1 MIMTSYAQNR
11 EDVLLDRLFPR
22 GLNGFY
28 IDVGANDPVVSSV
41 TKHFYDLGWRG
52 INVEP
57 ASAPFAKLQEARP
70 RDVNLNI
77 GLSDHEDQLTFHEF
91 PPGLS
96 GISTFSAEQASWHGE
111 RGYASEERSV
121 PVTTLAKICA
131 EHVDG
136 EIDFLTIDVEG
147 HEREVLEGGDWARWR
162 PRVVV
167 VEATQPF
174 TTTPTHQEWEHV
186 LTDAGYAFATF
197 DGLNRYYV
205 RDEDSRLAAGLA
217 TPVNVTDQYVVYEHV
232 KAFEDLRWAHEML
245 ESQLAAARVANEA
258 LTAERAALLGMAQR
272 MDLLRGQY
280 HRLERALTASRAQY
294 EAIRNE
300 IVENYARCQSLQA
313 ELDGMG
319 QQLAAANRLIEGVSP
334 TALAV
339 ARRLTQASTRYPAAG
354 TSVARTLK
362 VAGKLRRG
370 LRRLQG

>member
-22 GLNGFY
+22 GLKGFY

-57 ASAPFAKLQEARP
+57 ASRPFAKLVDART
-70 RDVNLNI
+70 RDVNLNV
-77 GLSDHEDQLTFHEF
+77 GLSDHEDELTFHEF

-96 GISTFSAEQASWHGE
+96 GLSTFSADQASWHREQGH
-111 RGYASEERSV
+111 ASEERSV
-121 PVTTLAKICA
+121 PVTTLARICA

-147 HEREVLEGGDWARWR
+147 HEREVLEGGDWSRWR

-167 VEATQPF
+167 VEATRPF
-174 TTTPTHQEWEHV
+174 TTTPTHEEWEHI
-186 LTDAGYAFATF
+186 LTANRYAFATF

-205 RDEDSRLAAGLA
+205 REEDSRLAGGLA
-217 TPVNVTDQYVVYEHV
+217 TPVNFTDQYQIYEHV
-232 KAFEDLRWAHEML
+232 KAVEDLRWTCDIL
-245 ESQLAAARVANEA
+245 ESQLAAARVANQA
-258 LTAERAALLGMAQR
+258 LAAERDSMFGMAQR

-294 EAIRNE
+294 ETIRVE
-300 IVENYARCQSLQA
+300 INDTYARCQQLEA
-313 ELDGMG
+313 ELTGMG
-319 QQLAAANRLIEGVSP
+319 GRLAASDRLLEGVSP

-339 ARRLTQASTRYPAAG
+339 GRRLTQASTRYPAAG
-354 TSVARTLK
+354 TTVTRSLK
-362 VAGKLRRG
+362 LAGKVR
-370 LRRLQG
+370 RRLRPTQG

>member
-1 MIMTSYAQNR
+1 MTMTSYAQNR

-22 GLNGFY
+22 GLKGFY

-57 ASAPFAKLQEARP
+57 ATAAFAKLVDART

-77 GLSDHEDQLTFHEF
+77 GLSDHEDELTFHEF

-96 GISTFSAEQASWHGE
+96 GLSTFSADQASWHRE
-111 RGYASEERSV
+111 KGYASEERSV
-121 PVTTLAKICA
+121 PVTTLASICA
-131 EHVDG
+131 DHVDG

-147 HEREVLEGGDWARWR
+147 HERAVLEGGDWSRWR

-167 VEATQPF
+167 VEATRPF
-174 TTTPTHQEWEHV
+174 TTTPTHDEWEHI
-186 LTDAGYAFATF
+186 LTANRYAFATF

-205 RDEDSRLAAGLA
+205 REEDSRLAGALA
-217 TPVNVTDQYVVYEHV
+217 TPVNFTDQYQIYEHIKV
-232 KAFEDLRWAHEML
+232 VEDLRWHREIV
-245 ESQLAAARVANEA
+245 ENQLAAARVANQA
-258 LTAERAALLGMAQR
+258 LAAERDSLLGMAQR

-294 EAIRNE
+294 EAIRVE
-300 IVENYARCQSLQA
+300 INDTYARCQQLEV
-313 ELDGMG
+313 ELAGMG
-319 QQLAAANRLIEGVSP
+319 ERLAASGRLLEGVSP

-339 ARRLTQASTRYPAAG
+339 GRRLTQVSTRYPAAG
-354 TSVARTLK
+354 KA
-362 VAGKLRRG
+362 VAGTLRIAGAAR
-370 LRRLQG
+370 RRLR